1 MTHVLQEQTCEDES
15 FMRRD
20 SQKILSCLVYQKQ
33 RLFKGRPSQ
42 NKPDLKYEVE
52 KLGWFLLITAELLQS
67 QPEES
72 VQFRKPYCSS
82 FLAKGRKGSLK
93 SMKTCNDYSK
103 AKKVC

>member
-20 SQKILSCLVYQKQ
+20 SQKIRSCLVYQKQ

-67 QPEES
+67 QPEQS
-72 VQFRKPYCSS
+72 LYNLGNPTAQVS
-82 FLAKGRKGSLK
+82 LLKGGRAV
-93 SMKTCNDYSK
+93 SK
-103 AKKVC
+103 A